1 PLGPAAAAGPAAP
14 PRMAT
19 TARTVTKARVR
30 RIPPLLDRLRVDGP
44 TATDECPTIQ
54 AEPVDDNRASA
65 KGGRAAVPAGFPGE
79 GGPGGADQRQQGR
92 EPGVRVGNVQAGLTP
107 IDRAPPAVAQEG
119 VDGAEE
125 EQREQGQQAEIL
137 EHPPDRGHDARI
149 LTPER
154 CDSMTT
160 A

>member
-1 PLGPAAAAGPAAP
+1 MSGPCRAANAATSLAESWAGSWVTHSTVTSGSLAPISLLKSAMNGFQAAPLSYQMTTLPLGPTAAAGPAAP

-65 KGGRAAVPAGFPGE
+65 KGGRAAVPAGLPEE
-79 GGPGGADQRQQGR
+79 GDPGGADQRQQG
-92 EPGVRVGNVQAGLTP
+92 
-107 IDRAPPAVAQEG
+107 
-119 VDGAEE
+119 
-125 EQREQGQQAEIL
+125 
-137 EHPPDRGHDARI
+137 
-149 LTPER
+149 
-154 CDSMTT
+154 
-160 A
+160 